1 MGGFDAR
8 RYGADWADVY
18 DEVHEGVVDTDTTVD
33 GLAALAGP
41 GAAILEYGAGTGRL
55 AIPLAAGGHDVVAV
69 EISEPM
75 VERLRAKPGAER
87 LTVVVGDMTDVA
99 LGRTF
104 DLAFVAF
111 NSIFALGSQDDQV
124 RLFGNA
130 AAHLRPGGRFA
141 LETVVPKDPQPRIV
155 QLDGTRVAITTGT
168 LDAVTGGYSG
178 TWVLVGTDG
187 ISVRPINGRHVGHA
201 EMDLMARLAGLELEH
216 RWAGWSR
223 SPFTSTSRGHISVY
237 RKP

>member
-18 DEVHEGVVDTDTTVD
+18 DEVHEGVVDTDATVA
-33 GLAALAGP
+33 GLAGLVGQ
-41 GAAILEYGAGTGRL
+41 AATVLEYGAGTGRL
-55 AIPLAAGGHDVVAV
+55 AIPLAERGHDVVAV

-87 LTVVVGDMTDVA
+87 LTVVVGGMTEGA

-130 AAHLRPGGRFA
+130 AAHLRAGGRFA
-141 LETVVPKDPQPRIV
+141 LETVVAKEPQPRIV
-155 QLDGTRVAITTGT
+155 QLDGGRVAITTGT
-168 LDAVTGGYSG
+168 LDAVTGSYSG
-178 TWVLVGTDG
+178 TWVLVGADG
-187 ISVRPINGRHVGHA
+187 ISVRPIAGRHVGHA

-216 RWAGWSR
+216 RWADWSR
-223 SPFTSTSRGHISVY
+223 APFTSGSGAHISVY

>member
-18 DEVHEGVVDTDTTVD
+18 DDVHAGIVDTDATVD
-33 GLAALAGP
+33 GLAELVGP
-41 GAAILEYGAGTGRL
+41 AAAILEYGAGTGRL
-55 AIPLAAGGHDVVAV
+55 AIPLAERGHDVVAV

-75 VERLRAKPGAER
+75 VERLQAKPGAER
-87 LTVVVGDMTDVA
+87 LSVVVGDMTDVA
-99 LGRTF
+99 VGRTF
-104 DLAFVAF
+104 DLAFIAF

-141 LETVVPKDPQPRIV
+141 LETVVPKEPQPRIV

-168 LDAVTGGYSG
+168 LDSVTGVYSG

-187 ISVRPINGRHVGHA
+187 VSVRPITGRHVGHA

-216 RWAGWSR
+216 RWADWTRATFATDSR
-223 SPFTSTSRGHISVY
+223 AHISVY